1 MNECLSQ
8 FLGQWLPTI
17 IAMVITGAFAGIL
30 AGLLGVGGGIVI
42 VPVLYFILQAAHVS
56 PATAM
61 LVATAT
67 SLLTIVPTSI
77 SSIRAHH
84 KRGNVDWLLVKRW
97 WPTMLIGV
105 VLGSSFALHSKGTA
119 ASAIFGVVA
128 FLVAANMLFRA
139 KAAPIAHQ
147 LPGMKGQGAMAGFI
161 GFFSVIMGVG
171 GGTVGVPL
179 LTACNFS
186 PHRAVGTATVFGMLI
201 AVPGSIAMLFAHAPT
216 DAPEGMIGMVNWPGF
231 LCIVPLTVL
240 LAPTGAWLGS
250 KLDSLM
256 LKRVFA
262 IFLLLSGGRM
272 LMQVLGF

>member
-1 MNECLSQ
+1 MSELLS
-8 FLGQWLPTI
+8 QWLPTI
-17 IAMVITGAFAGIL
+17 IAMIVTGAFAGIL

-42 VPVLYFILQAAHVS
+42 VPVLYFVLQAANVS

-84 KRGNVDWLLVKRW
+84 KRGNVDWLLVRQW
-97 WPTMLIGV
+97 WPYMLIGV
-105 VLGSSFALHSKGTA
+105 VLGSSFALHAKGTA

-128 FLVAANMLFRA
+128 LLVAANMLFRA
-139 KAAPIAHQ
+139 KAAPIAQQ
-147 LPGMKGQGAMAGFI
+147 LPGMKGQGGMAGLI

-171 GGTVGVPL
+171 GGTLGVPL
-179 LTACNFS
+179 LTACNYS
-186 PHRAVGTATVFGMLI
+186 PHRAVGTASVFGLLI
-201 AVPGSIAMLFAHAPT
+201 ALPGSIAMLLAHTPT
-216 DAPEGMIGMVNWPGF
+216 DAPEGMIGMVNLPGF

-240 LAPTGAWLGS
+240 LAPVGALIGS

-262 IFLLLSGGRM
+262 IFLLISGGRM
-272 LMQVLGF
+272 LMQVLG

>member
-1 MNECLSQ
+1 MSEFLS
-8 FLGQWLPTI
+8 QWLPTI
-17 IAMVITGAFAGIL
+17 IAMLITGAFAGIL

-42 VPVLYFILQAAHVS
+42 VPVLYFILQAAGVS
-56 PATAM
+56 PATAI

-77 SSIRAHH
+77 SSVRAHH
-84 KRGNVDWLLVKRW
+84 KRGNVDWLLVQRW
-97 WPTMLIGV
+97 WPYMLLGV
-105 VLGSSFALHSKGTA
+105 VLGSSFALQTRGIA

-128 FLVAANMLFRA
+128 LLVAANMLLRA
-139 KAAPIAHQ
+139 TAAPIAQQ
-147 LPGMKGQGAMAGFI
+147 LPGMRGQGAMAGFI
-161 GFFSVIMGVG
+161 GFFSVIMGIG

-179 LTACNFS
+179 LTACNYS
-186 PHRAVGTATVFGMLI
+186 PHRAVGTAAVFGMLI
-201 AVPGSIAMLFAHAPT
+201 AVPGALAMLFAQAPP

-231 LCIVPLTVL
+231 LCIVPLTVM

-262 IFLLLSGGRM
+262 IFLLISGSRM

>member
-1 MNECLSQ
+1 MSE
-8 FLGQWLPTI
+8 FWIQWLPTI
-17 IAMVITGAFAGIL
+17 ITMIITGAFAGIL

-42 VPVLYFILQAAHVS
+42 VPVLYFVLQAAGVS

-84 KRGNVDWLLVKRW
+84 KRGNVDWSLVKRW
-97 WPTMLIGV
+97 WPFMLIGV
-105 VLGSSFALHSKGTA
+105 VLGSTFALNTKGTA

-128 FLVAANMLFRA
+128 VLVAANMLFRA
-139 KAAPIAHQ
+139 KAAPIAQQ
-147 LPGMKGQGAMAGFI
+147 LPGIKGQGVMASFI

-179 LTACNFS
+179 LTACNYS
-186 PHRAVGTATVFGMLI
+186 PHRAVGTAAVFGLLI
-201 AVPGSIAMLFAHAPT
+201 ALPGSLVMLFAHTPA

-240 LAPTGAWLGS
+240 LAPVGTWIGS
-250 KLDSLM
+250 KLDSVM

>member
-1 MNECLSQ
+1 MSDFLS
-8 FLGQWLPTI
+8 QWLPTI

-42 VPVLYFILQAAHVS
+42 VPVLYFVLQGAGVS

-84 KRGNVDWLLVKRW
+84 KRGNVDWALVKRW
-97 WPTMLIGV
+97 WPFMLVGV
-105 VLGSSFALHSKGTA
+105 VLGSTFALHAKGTA
-119 ASAIFGVVA
+119 ASAVFGVVA
-128 FLVAANMLFRA
+128 VLVAINMLFRA
-139 KAAPIAHQ
+139 KAAPIAQQ
-147 LPGMKGQGAMAGFI
+147 LPGMKGQGMMAGFI

-179 LTACNFS
+179 LTACNYS
-186 PHRAVGTATVFGMLI
+186 PHRAVGTASVFGLLI
-201 AVPGSIAMLFAHAPT
+201 AVPGSLAMLFAHAPT
-216 DAPEGMIGMVNWPGF
+216 DAPQGMIGMVNWPGF

-240 LAPTGAWLGS
+240 LAPTGAWIGS

-262 IFLLLSGGRM
+262 IFLLISGGRM

>member
-1 MNECLSQ
+1 MNEFWS
-8 FLGQWLPTI
+8 QWLPTI
-17 IAMVITGAFAGIL
+17 IAMIITGAFAGIL

-42 VPVLYFILQAAHVS
+42 VPVLYFVLQAAGVS

-67 SLLTIVPTSI
+67 SLLTIVPTSV

-97 WPTMLIGV
+97 WPFMLVGV
-105 VLGSSFALHSKGTA
+105 ILGSTFALHAKGSA

-128 FLVAANMLFRA
+128 VLVAINMLFRA
-139 KAAPIAHQ
+139 KAAPIAQQ
-147 LPGMKGQGAMAGFI
+147 LPGIKGQGLMAGFI

-179 LTACNFS
+179 LTACNYS
-186 PHRAVGTATVFGMLI
+186 PHRAVGTASVFGMII
-201 AVPGSIAMLFAHAPT
+201 ALPGSITMLFAHTPP
-216 DAPEGMIGMVNWPGF
+216 DAPQGMIGMVNWPGF

-240 LAPTGAWLGS
+240 LAPTGAWIGS
-250 KLDSLM
+250 RLNSVM

-262 IFLLLSGGRM
+262 VFLFISGGRM
-272 LMQVLGF
+272 LMQVLGI

>member
-1 MNECLSQ
+1 MTQLLN
-8 FLGQWLPTI
+8 QWLPTI
-17 IAMVITGAFAGIL
+17 LAMLVTGAFAGIL

-42 VPVLYFILQAAHVS
+42 VPVLYFVLQAADVS

-84 KRGNVDWLLVKRW
+84 KRGNVDWQLIKRW
-97 WPTMLIGV
+97 WPYMLIGV
-105 VLGSSFALHSKGTA
+105 VLGSVFALQAKGSA
-119 ASAIFGVVA
+119 ASAVFGVVA
-128 FLVAANMLFRA
+128 VLVALNMLFRA
-139 KAAPIAHQ
+139 KAAPIAQQ
-147 LPGMKGQGAMAGFI
+147 LPGIKGQGVMAGFI

-179 LTACNFS
+179 LTACNYT
-186 PHRAVGTATVFGMLI
+186 PHRAVGTASVFGILI
-201 AVPGSIAMLFAHAPT
+201 ALPGSIAMLLAHTPA
-216 DAPEGMIGMVNWPGF
+216 DAPEGMIGMVNLPGF

-240 LAPTGAWLGS
+240 LAPTGAWIGS
-250 KLDSLM
+250 RLDSVM

-262 IFLLLSGGRM
+262 IFLSISGGRM
-272 LMQVLGF
+272 LMQVLGL

>member
-1 MNECLSQ
+1 MNEFLS
-8 FLGQWLPTI
+8 QWLPTI
-17 IAMVITGAFAGIL
+17 ITMVITGACAGIL

-42 VPVLYFILQAAHVS
+42 VPVLYFVLQAAGVS

-97 WPTMLIGV
+97 WLFMLLGV
-105 VLGSSFALHSKGTA
+105 FFGSTFALNAKGTA
-119 ASAIFGVVA
+119 ASAVFGVVA
-128 FLVAANMLFRA
+128 ILVAANMLLRA
-139 KAAPIAHQ
+139 KAAPIAQQ
-147 LPGMKGQGAMAGFI
+147 LPSIKGQGVMAGFI

-179 LTACNFS
+179 LTACNYS
-186 PHRAVGTATVFGMLI
+186 SHRAVGTAAVFGLLI
-201 AVPGSIAMLFAHAPT
+201 ALPGSLVMLFARTPA

-240 LAPTGAWLGS
+240 LAPMGAWLGS
-250 KLDSLM
+250 KLDSVI

-262 IFLLLSGGRM
+262 VFLLISGGRM
-272 LMQVLGF
+272 LLQVLGF

>member
-1 MNECLSQ
+1 MNDFLS
-8 FLGQWLPTI
+8 QWLPTI
-17 IAMVITGAFAGIL
+17 IAMIITGAFAGIL

-42 VPVLYFILQAAHVS
+42 VPVLYFVLQASGVS

-97 WPTMLIGV
+97 WPFMLIGV
-105 VLGSSFALHSKGTA
+105 VLGSSFALHAKGTA
-119 ASAIFGVVA
+119 ASAVFGVVA
-128 FLVAANMLFRA
+128 LLVAANMLFRA
-139 KAAPIAHQ
+139 KAAPIAQQ
-147 LPGMKGQGAMAGFI
+147 LPGMKGQGVMAGFI

-179 LTACNFS
+179 LTACNYS
-186 PHRAVGTATVFGMLI
+186 PHRAVGTASVFGMLI
-201 AVPGSIAMLFAHAPT
+201 ALPGSMAMLFAHAPS

-240 LAPTGAWLGS
+240 LAPTGTWIGS

-262 IFLLLSGGRM
+262 IFLLISGGRM

>member
-1 MNECLSQ
+1 MSELLS
-8 FLGQWLPTI
+8 QWLPTI
-17 IAMVITGAFAGIL
+17 IAMIITGAFAGIL

-42 VPVLYFILQAAHVS
+42 VPVLYFVLQAAHVS

-67 SLLTIVPTSI
+67 SLLTIVPTSV
-77 SSIRAHH
+77 SSMRAHH

-97 WPTMLIGV
+97 WPYMLIGV
-105 VLGSSFALHSKGTA
+105 VLGSSFALHAKGTA
-119 ASAIFGVVA
+119 ASAVFGVVA
-128 FLVAANMLFRA
+128 LLVAANMLFRA
-139 KAAPIAHQ
+139 KAAPIAQQ
-147 LPGMKGQGAMAGFI
+147 LPDMKGQGMMAGFT

-179 LTACNFS
+179 LTACNYS
-186 PHRAVGTATVFGMLI
+186 PHRAVGTASVFGMLI
-201 AVPGSIAMLFAHAPT
+201 AVPGSLAMLFAQTPA

-240 LAPTGAWLGS
+240 LAPAGAWIGS
-250 KLDSLM
+250 KLDSVM

-262 IFLLLSGGRM
+262 IFLLISGGRM